1 MEYEDEEENDS
12 DSDRKIVIGNKG
24 REMIKHILELIRP
37 WEVRKEGL
45 VKVTYRGNL
54 AGYREPLVTTQKSY
68 IRSAP
73 SGGIRL
79 ENNTPG
85 TGKQPHLYRLKRQAH
100 QPKKN

>member
-54 AGYREPLVTTQKSY
+54 PRVPRATGYDPKVLYTISSLWWHTTGEQYTLYRETTPPLQ
-68 IRSAP
+68 AEEAGPP
-73 SGGIRL
+73 S
-79 ENNTPG
+79 
-85 TGKQPHLYRLKRQAH
+85 
-100 QPKKN
+100 